1 MEKLVSRIFNRKMLK
16 TFSVIVIVIW
26 GFNGVKSQ
34 QIDTS
39 NYAIIMWQ
47 KSDHL
52 LFNNA
57 TSTTLSKQEIE
68 LTERILHKAVEK
80 HNRKEKN
87 QFYKTLS
94 LSLYYRQYVPVINSK
109 GQKEVWVNCIGTKP
123 ENYWRKEIQIVYD
136 GGNYYFNVKINLS
149 TGEFYQFSVNGF
161 P

>member
-1 MEKLVSRIFNRKMLK
+1 
-16 TFSVIVIVIW
+16 
-26 GFNGVKSQ
+26 
-34 QIDTS
+34 
-39 NYAIIMWQ
+39 MWQ
-47 KSDHL
+47 KSDHW

-57 TSTTLSKQEIE
+57 TPTTLSKQEIE

-94 LSLYYRQYVPVINSK
+94 LSLYYRQFVPVINSK

-123 ENYWRKEIQIVYD
+123 ESYWRNGIQIIYD

-149 TGEFYQFSVNGF
+149 TGEFYQFEVNGYA
-161 P
+161 